1 MPFVPVVD
9 VQQGLSEPTGKASV
23 SSSLRLLAV
32 LALLMPTGVLT
43 GVAEH
48 CLRYYS
54 DSEWLSV
61 AELQEEYRATW
72 HPNARLY
79 LSASQLLRSVVL
91 VDD

>member
-1 MPFVPVVD
+1 MVD

-48 CLRYYS
+48 R